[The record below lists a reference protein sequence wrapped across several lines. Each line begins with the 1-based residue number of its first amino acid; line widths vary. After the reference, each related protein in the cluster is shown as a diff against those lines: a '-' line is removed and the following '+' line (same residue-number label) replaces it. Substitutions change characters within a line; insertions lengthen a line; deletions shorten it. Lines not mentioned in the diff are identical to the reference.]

1 VSKKSMGSA
10 LGTTGPSLS
19 SWAVCKCFFQ
29 KNLYVKRWNKHVVYL
44 SDQQFLSENRHRPL
58 LAETLKDVKEE
69 VERRRRTKFE
79 LDTRKGTIRQMY
91 TSPLHPEVYKFSKTH
106 LDPRCHS
113 LENLG
118 AEQIGHE
125 VFRIPFFTQNFCN
138 MLLEEVKHFQA
149 QGIPYDKPNSMN
161 RHGIVLDELLDMS
174 EMLSELREGYL
185 QPLARSLFPQHS
197 DIILDSHRAF
207 LVKYKIGEDVDL
219 GLHFDNS
226 EVTLSVALSPDSDFE
241 GGELL
246 FSTSA
251 MADGSQSKPEFEY
264 DHRQGYGV
272 FHLGSK
278 LHQALP
284 IDAGER
290 WSLVF
295 WMRSSQIRALQCPMC
310 KQTPSLEPAPGFGD
324 GFKML

>member
-1 VSKKSMGSA
+1 MSV
-10 LGTTGPSLS
+10 LS
-19 SWAVCKCFFQ
+19 
-29 KNLYVKRWNKHVVYL
+29 
-44 SDQQFLSENRHRPL
+44 
-58 LAETLKDVKEE
+58 
-69 VERRRRTKFE
+69 
-79 LDTRKGTIRQMY
+79 
-91 TSPLHPEVYKFSKTH
+91 
-106 LDPRCHS
+106 
-113 LENLG
+113 
-118 AEQIGHE
+118 
-125 VFRIPFFTQNFCN
+125 
-138 MLLEEVKHFQA
+138 
-149 QGIPYDKPNSMN
+149 
-161 RHGIVLDELLDMS
+161 
-174 EMLSELREGYL
+174 
-185 QPLARSLFPQHS
+185 
-197 DIILDSHRAF
+197 SHRAF

-226 EVTLSVALSPDSDFE
+226 EVTLSVALSPDSGTSVWVCPSLKIVSIINSFKTRPIHFSYLFFYTDFE

-264 DHRQGYGV
+264 EHRQGYGV

>member
-1 VSKKSMGSA
+1 MLTWVCILTTLKSHSAWLFHQIQVPVS
-10 LGTTGPSLS
+10 S
-19 SWAVCKCFFQ
+19 SVKTVSILNSFNTRHNDFFQ
-29 KNLYVKRWNKHVVYL
+29 SV
-44 SDQQFLSENRHRPL
+44 F
-58 LAETLKDVKEE
+58 
-69 VERRRRTKFE
+69 
-79 LDTRKGTIRQMY
+79 Y
-91 TSPLHPEVYKFSKTH
+91 T
-106 LDPRCHS
+106 
-113 LENLG
+113 
-118 AEQIGHE
+118 
-125 VFRIPFFTQNFCN
+125 
-138 MLLEEVKHFQA
+138 
-149 QGIPYDKPNSMN
+149 
-161 RHGIVLDELLDMS
+161 
-174 EMLSELREGYL
+174 
-185 QPLARSLFPQHS
+185 
-197 DIILDSHRAF
+197 
-207 LVKYKIGEDVDL
+207 
-219 GLHFDNS
+219 
-226 EVTLSVALSPDSDFE
+226 DFE

-310 KQTPSLEPAPGFGD
+310 RQTPSLEPAPGFGD